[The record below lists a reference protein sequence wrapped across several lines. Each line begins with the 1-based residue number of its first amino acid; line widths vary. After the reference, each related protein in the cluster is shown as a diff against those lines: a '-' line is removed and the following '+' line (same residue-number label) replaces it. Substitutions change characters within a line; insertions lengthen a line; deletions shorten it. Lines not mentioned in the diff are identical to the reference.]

1 MSKVIVTTTINAPTE
16 ALRKFAA
23 MPEWEL
29 VVIGDKKT
37 PPDFHIDGA
46 IYVAPEEQE
55 KYDPALSEALGW
67 NVVER
72 RNYGF
77 LWALDMGAEIVAVV
91 DDDNVPLENWG
102 EQIFVG
108 KEIEVDYYETD
119 LLAFDPIAVT
129 EHSHL
134 WHRGY
139 PPQLLAKRD
148 FGEPTRKVFKP
159 DVQADFWNGDP
170 DIDAICRMQ
179 FKPDVVFDPDSFPL
193 ASNKLGP
200 FNSQNTFVSPDW
212 LGEYFL
218 FPFVGRFVDIWT
230 AYYVQAHGAKLVYGP
245 PTVRQDRNVHDLTK
259 DLAAEF
265 VGYEHTLALL
275 ERLTEDPMA
284 IFDFMPERAALSY
297 YAYRKHFE

>member
-1 MSKVIVTTTINAPTE
+1 
-16 ALRKFAA
+16 
-23 MPEWEL
+23 
-29 VVIGDKKT
+29 
-37 PPDFHIDGA
+37 
-46 IYVAPEEQE
+46 
-55 KYDPALSEALGW
+55 
-67 NVVER
+67 
-72 RNYGF
+72 
-77 LWALDMGAEIVAVV
+77 MGAEIVAVV

-108 KEIEVDYYETD
+108 GEVEVDYYETD
-119 LLAFDPIAVT
+119 LLAFDPVAVT
-129 EHSHL
+129 EHRHL

-139 PPQLLAKRD
+139 PPQLLAERD
-148 FGEPTRKVFKP
+148 FGEPTRKVVKP

-179 FKPDVVFDPDSFPL
+179 FKPDVVFDPGSFPL

-212 LGEYFL
+212 LGAYFL
-218 FPFVGRFVDIWT
+218 FPFVGRFVNIWT

-275 ERLTEDPMA
+275 ERLYEDPIA
-284 IFDFMPERAALSY
+284 IFDFMPERSALSY
-297 YAYRKHFE
+297 KACRKHFE